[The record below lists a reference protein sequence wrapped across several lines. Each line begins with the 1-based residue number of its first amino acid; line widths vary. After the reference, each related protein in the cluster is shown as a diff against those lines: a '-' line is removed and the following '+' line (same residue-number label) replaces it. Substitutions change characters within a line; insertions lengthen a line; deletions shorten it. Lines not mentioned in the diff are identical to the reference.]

1 MGDWLL
7 LELIVY
13 GEKRGLGERNQA
25 VQDNLRG
32 VGDHTCTYVVRVD
45 TVSQGQTSKSRHQK
59 AAKMLMGIGQCTF
72 SSTKPKFLKE
82 ANLFIKKV
90 FCQVLLCAT

>member
-13 GEKRGLGERNQA
+13 GERRGLGERNQA

-32 VGDHTCTYVVRVD
+32 VGDHTGTYVVRVD
-45 TVSQGQTSKSRHQK
+45 TVSQGQTLKS
-59 AAKMLMGIGQCTF
+59 
-72 SSTKPKFLKE
+72 S
-82 ANLFIKKV
+82 
-90 FCQVLLCAT
+90 